1 MNELTNAEVSP
12 DGRQTPHTRGSSIGM
27 SGTTL
32 GDTSMVDRL
41 VVQSLI
47 LHPPCLWRA
56 MFTEGLRENNLEG
69 SLIVSEKVMLRVYGL
84 SARGPG
90 AHLRRHGP

>member
-12 DGRQTPHTRGSSIGM
+12 DGRQTPHTRGSSIRM

-32 GDTSMVDRL
+32 GDTSMVDCL
-41 VVQSLI
+41 VVESRI
-47 LHPPCLWRA
+47 LHPPCMRRA

-69 SLIVSEKVMLRVYGL
+69 SLIVAEKVMLRVYGL
-84 SARGPG
+84 STRDPG
-90 AHLRRHGP
+90 AHLRRLGP